1 MMNSTQVEG
10 VTNTV
15 CDLVRDHMGFDQVIN
30 DAQAGSGMDRIVWS
44 TQSHYIDHPAHCDTH
59 LAIIQCTAP
68 SRVDYPTTQ
77 GTHHRWDWGMLRQR
91 PHMTQSMH
99 NCAWDQWFVQ
109 RWYSHVITLQDFFR
123 VRGIRW
129 VMYSGLAHP
138 RYLAADADTWRE
150 WQSQVD
156 QPNYYNIEGE
166 SHYDQVLRTGHTA
179 PDGHHPSNQG
189 NVEWAQEIVQH
200 IVTVYPDQF

>member
-1 MMNSTQVEG
+1 MMNSAQVEG

-44 TQSHYIDHPAHCDTH
+44 TQSHYIHNPQHCDTH

-68 SRVDYPTTQ
+68 SRVDYPTTE

-99 NCAWDQWFVQ
+99 NCAWDSWFVQ
-109 RWYSHVITLQDFFR
+109 RWYTAVITLQDFFR

-138 RYLAADADTWRE
+138 RYLEADDHTWRA
-150 WQSQVD
+150 WQSQVAL
-156 QPNYYNIEGE
+156 PNYYNIAGE

-189 NVEWAQEIVQH
+189 NVEWSHEIFKH

>member
-1 MMNSTQVEG
+1 MMNCTEVEG

-15 CDLVRDHMGFDQVIN
+15 CDLVADSLGFDQTIN

-44 TQSHYIDHPAHCDTH
+44 TQSHYIHHPEHAQTH

-68 SRVDYPTTQ
+68 SRVDYPTTG

-91 PHMTQSMH
+91 PHMTGSMRD
-99 NCAWDQWFVQ
+99 CAWDRWFVQ
-109 RWYSHVITLQDFFR
+109 RWYSQVITLQDFFR

-138 RYLAADADTWRE
+138 RYLQADEVTWRE
-150 WQSQVD
+150 WQSAVAR
-156 QPNYYNIEGE
+156 PNYYDIAGE

-179 PDGHHPSNQG
+179 PDGHHPDDQG
-189 NVEWAQEIVQH
+189 NREWAQMITRH
-200 IVTVYPDQF
+200 ILTVYPDQF